1 MRGAIAFA
9 LIVALGGCSREA
21 PEPTVGPGN
30 VCGDPALFGEIIGTV
45 ESAGACGLLRIIP
58 AVRATTNRVRACL
71 NTALAMLSIS
81 RVSG

>member
-45 ESAGACGLLRIIP
+45 ERAGA
-58 AVRATTNRVRACL
+58 
-71 NTALAMLSIS
+71 
-81 RVSG
+81 

>member
-30 VCGDPALFGEIIGTV
+30 VCGDPALFGEIIGAV
-45 ESAGACGLLRIIP
+45 EGAGACGIENAIRL
-58 AVRATTNRVRACL
+58 T
-71 NTALAMLSIS
+71 S
-81 RVSG
+81 VSGVTFSTPETMDYGTAKALKTLV